1 MGDYIISV
9 MQGLGEAMKQKEE
22 RFLKTRSLEYRNKS
36 HKLELYLDV
45 EKLEE
50 KEKKLH

>member
-1 MGDYIISV
+1 LPLTRKIN
-9 MQGLGEAMKQKEE
+9 KC
-22 RFLKTRSLEYRNKS
+22 LKTKNLEYRNKS

>member
-1 MGDYIISV
+1 
-9 MQGLGEAMKQKEE
+9 LPLRRKKE
-22 RFLKTRSLEYRNKS
+22 RFLKTRYLEYRNKS